1 MIRRTSIVAALAIAL
16 AATAGCGSLFD
27 VNLFVVGEQTALE
40 KQVLG
45 TYSALGEDLLVY
57 SSVRGVDPEGNLKTP
72 PPATDSQKAALAA
85 MRERE
90 YNRDDIDALLVAG
103 IVGEGIDGMLV
114 SRPEPHGP
122 VAIAPEEAARAVEE
136 ENAARA
142 VVLGRLVETSGV
154 AATDSAA
161 VAAIFAGINR
171 DAAPRDAW
179 VQRPGGEWVRK

>member
-1 MIRRTSIVAALAIAL
+1 MIRRFAPICALAIAL

-57 SSVRGVDPEGNLKTP
+57 SSVRGVEPDGSLKTP
-72 PPATDSQKAALAA
+72 PPATESQRAALAA
-85 MRERE
+85 MRDRE
-90 YNRDDIDALLVAG
+90 YNRDDIDALLAAG
-103 IVGEGIDGMLV
+103 VVGEGIDGMLAP
-114 SRPEPHGP
+114 RPEPHGP
-122 VAIAPEEAARAVEE
+122 VAIPAEEAARAIAE

-142 VVLGRLVETSGV
+142 VVLGRLTETSGV
-154 AATDSAA
+154 ASADSAA

-171 DAAPRDAW
+171 DAAPRNAW
-179 VQRPGGEWVRK
+179 VQRAGGDWVRK